1 MAVANTCLVL
11 LVRDQ
16 KVGRG
21 RKRQSGGKVAHGGG
35 GVMEGGKGQEEAEPR
50 EGNTGW
56 EGG

>member
-21 RKRQSGGKVAHGGG
+21 RKRQSGQVVAHEGGG
-35 GVMEGGKGQEEAEPR
+35 WVGVMGLGEGGIMEDG
-50 EGNTGW
+50 
-56 EGG
+56 